1 MYRQRDG
8 GEREYE
14 GSWLTNQDCLTCRPL
29 ETTFLTLA
37 IAWDALKGIV
47 WACWSGFVSGTYP
60 YSEYHSHCRVWRSTG
75 AKQCGRRTGVT
86 QREAL
91 FDWKP
96 RCLKQSLLAVLAV
109 LTVLTV
115 QTAAKVPAVVTLLI
129 CCDFVT
135 CTVTYK
141 HHKANEILYIH
152 QAQKHARNIKVK
164 LFLFSCLK
172 LLHTWKAVSG
182 GVWHFVFILERS
194 PGVKSPRSRWWADLL
209 RRGVVAWSRF
219 DRRAQRLNSPCSD
232 HLEFQ

>member
-96 RCLKQSLLAVLAV
+96 RCLKQ
-109 LTVLTV
+109 
-115 QTAAKVPAVVTLLI
+115 
-129 CCDFVT
+129 CFVT

-182 GVWHFVFILERS
+182 GVWTFCLHIRVVPWCEKPTVQMVSGPSQTRCCGLIEVWQKGSKIELTLFRS
-194 PGVKSPRSRWWADLL
+194 FRIPIKP
-209 RRGVVAWSRF
+209 F
-219 DRRAQRLNSPCSD
+219 
-232 HLEFQ
+232 HLI